1 MKCLS
6 LLFTF
11 FLISLLN
18 AEEIVIYSTESAQ
31 YSANNCCT
39 LSIIT
44 NQNGDELD
52 SKSCFNTA
60 NYGCMRSKSAPFW
73 IFDLSQLN
81 GNEDFQ
87 SIQFKGNLPI
97 GGWFAV
103 YFSVSSS
110 VGQLSTTIASELW
123 NGGHWSYGDGQYSGF
138 SWSMGDFSQNLSL
151 DIILPGI
158 ISGQLNILA
167 YVSSWNSIDNT
178 GENAPRLVIEYES
191 IIVAPTGL
199 QYNIQG
205 SSVMLTW
212 DALTDADYYK
222 LERSTDS
229 LFIEGVETSYI
240 QDNNYTDDNIEYNI
254 EYFYRVAA
262 NIGFWTDYSNVASVI
277 IENVSI
283 VGDNDIPI
291 VYKVHQNHPNPFN
304 PVTMLKYDLPEDGF
318 VNITIYDMMGR
329 IVKTMVNAQH
339 NAGYKSIQ
347 WSATNNQGQP
357 VSAGLYLYTIQA
369 GDYNQ
374 TKKMVLLK

>member
-11 FLISLLN
+11 FLFSLIN

-31 YSANNCCT
+31 YSANDCCT

-81 GNEDFQ
+81 GNEDIQ

-103 YFSVSSS
+103 YLSVSSS
-110 VGQLSTTIASELW
+110 IGQLSTAIASELW

-138 SWSMGDFSQNLSL
+138 SWPMGDFSQNLSL

-167 YVSSWNSIDNT
+167 YVSSWNSIDNL
-178 GENAPRLVIEYES
+178 GDDAPRLVIEYEPE
-191 IIVAPTGL
+191 IIPILGD
-199 QYNIQG
+199 I
-205 SSVMLTW
+205 
-212 DALTDADYYK
+212 
-222 LERSTDS
+222 
-229 LFIEGVETSYI
+229 
-240 QDNNYTDDNIEYNI
+240 NNDNI
-254 EYFYRVAA
+254 
-262 NIGFWTDYSNVASVI
+262 
-277 IENVSI
+277 
-283 VGDNDIPI
+283 
-291 VYKVHQNHPNPFN
+291 
-304 PVTMLKYDLPEDGF
+304 
-318 VNITIYDMMGR
+318 VNILD
-329 IVKTMVNAQH
+329 IVEIVNL
-339 NAGYKSIQ
+339 ILRELL
-347 WSATNNQGQP
+347 TE
-357 VSAGLYLYTIQA
+357 
-369 GDYNQ
+369 Q
-374 TKKMVLLK
+374 TCSNKMSN

>member
-11 FLISLLN
+11 FLFSLLN

-81 GNEDFQ
+81 GNEDIQ
-87 SIQFKGNLPI
+87 SIQFEGNLPI

-138 SWSMGDFSQNLSL
+138 SWPMGDFSQNLSL

-178 GENAPRLVIEYES
+178 GDNAPRLVIEYEPE
-191 IIVAPTGL
+191 IVPILGDV
-199 QYNIQG
+199 N
-205 SSVMLTW
+205 S
-212 DALTDADYYK
+212 
-222 LERSTDS
+222 
-229 LFIEGVETSYI
+229 
-240 QDNNYTDDNIEYNI
+240 DNIVNVLDLIEIVNLILNNSEIYIEIADMNFDRKINI
-254 EYFYRVAA
+254 
-262 NIGFWTDYSNVASVI
+262 
-277 IENVSI
+277 
-283 VGDNDIPI
+283 
-291 VYKVHQNHPNPFN
+291 
-304 PVTMLKYDLPEDGF
+304 YDLIHMIE
-318 VNITIYDMMGR
+318 VI
-329 IVKTMVNAQH
+329 
-339 NAGYKSIQ
+339 
-347 WSATNNQGQP
+347 
-357 VSAGLYLYTIQA
+357 
-369 GDYNQ
+369 
-374 TKKMVLLK
+374 

>member
-11 FLISLLN
+11 FLFSLLN

-81 GNEDFQ
+81 GNEDIQ

-138 SWSMGDFSQNLSL
+138 SWPMGDFSQNLSL

-178 GENAPRLVIEYES
+178 GDNAPRLVIGYEPE
-191 IIVAPTGL
+191 IVPILGDV
-199 QYNIQG
+199 N
-205 SSVMLTW
+205 S
-212 DALTDADYYK
+212 
-222 LERSTDS
+222 
-229 LFIEGVETSYI
+229 
-240 QDNNYTDDNIEYNI
+240 DNIVNVLDLIEIVNLILNNSEIYIEIADMNFDRKINI
-254 EYFYRVAA
+254 
-262 NIGFWTDYSNVASVI
+262 
-277 IENVSI
+277 
-283 VGDNDIPI
+283 
-291 VYKVHQNHPNPFN
+291 
-304 PVTMLKYDLPEDGF
+304 YDLIHMIE
-318 VNITIYDMMGR
+318 VI
-329 IVKTMVNAQH
+329 
-339 NAGYKSIQ
+339 
-347 WSATNNQGQP
+347 
-357 VSAGLYLYTIQA
+357 
-369 GDYNQ
+369 
-374 TKKMVLLK
+374 

>member
-1 MKCLS
+1 MTKTLQLIIMIIFS
-6 LLFTF
+6 PTYLFSETVT
-11 FLISLLN
+11 IH
-18 AEEIVIYSTESAQ
+18 ATQSAQ

-81 GNEDFQ
+81 GNEDIQ

-138 SWSMGDFSQNLSL
+138 SWPMGDFSQNLSL

-178 GENAPRLVIEYES
+178 GDNAPRLVIEYEPE
-191 IIVAPTGL
+191 IVPILGDV
-199 QYNIQG
+199 N
-205 SSVMLTW
+205 S
-212 DALTDADYYK
+212 
-222 LERSTDS
+222 
-229 LFIEGVETSYI
+229 
-240 QDNNYTDDNIEYNI
+240 DNIL
-254 EYFYRVAA
+254 
-262 NIGFWTDYSNVASVI
+262 NVLDI
-277 IENVSI
+277 IEIINLILNNNEIYIEIADMNFDSKINV
-283 VGDNDIPI
+283 
-291 VYKVHQNHPNPFN
+291 F
-304 PVTMLKYDLPEDGF
+304 DLIY
-318 VNITIYDMMGR
+318 ITELI
-329 IVKTMVNAQH
+329 
-339 NAGYKSIQ
+339 
-347 WSATNNQGQP
+347 
-357 VSAGLYLYTIQA
+357 
-369 GDYNQ
+369 
-374 TKKMVLLK
+374 

>member
-1 MKCLS
+1 MKYLS

-11 FLISLLN
+11 FLFSLLN
-18 AEEIVIYSTESAQ
+18 ADEIVIYSIESAQ

-81 GNEDFQ
+81 GNEDIQ

-138 SWSMGDFSQNLSL
+138 SWPMGDFSQNLSL

-178 GENAPRLVIEYES
+178 GDNSPRLVIEYEPE
-191 IIVAPTGL
+191 IVPILGDV
-199 QYNIQG
+199 N
-205 SSVMLTW
+205 S
-212 DALTDADYYK
+212 
-222 LERSTDS
+222 
-229 LFIEGVETSYI
+229 
-240 QDNNYTDDNIEYNI
+240 DNIVNVLDLI
-254 EYFYRVAA
+254 EIVNLILNNNEIYIEIADMNFDGK
-262 NIGFWTDYSNVASVI
+262 INV
-277 IENVSI
+277 
-283 VGDNDIPI
+283 
-291 VYKVHQNHPNPFN
+291 F
-304 PVTMLKYDLPEDGF
+304 DLIH
-318 VNITIYDMMGR
+318 ITELI
-329 IVKTMVNAQH
+329 
-339 NAGYKSIQ
+339 
-347 WSATNNQGQP
+347 
-357 VSAGLYLYTIQA
+357 
-369 GDYNQ
+369 
-374 TKKMVLLK
+374 

>member
-11 FLISLLN
+11 FLFSLLN

-81 GNEDFQ
+81 GNEDIQ

-123 NGGHWSYGDGQYSGF
+123 NGGHWSYGDGQYIGF
-138 SWSMGDFSQNLSL
+138 SWPMGDFSQNLSL

-178 GENAPRLVIEYES
+178 GDNAPRLVIEYEPE
-191 IIVAPTGL
+191 IVPILGDV
-199 QYNIQG
+199 N
-205 SSVMLTW
+205 S
-212 DALTDADYYK
+212 
-222 LERSTDS
+222 
-229 LFIEGVETSYI
+229 
-240 QDNNYTDDNIEYNI
+240 DNIVNVLDLIEIVNLILNNSEIYIEIADMNFDRKINI
-254 EYFYRVAA
+254 
-262 NIGFWTDYSNVASVI
+262 
-277 IENVSI
+277 
-283 VGDNDIPI
+283 
-291 VYKVHQNHPNPFN
+291 
-304 PVTMLKYDLPEDGF
+304 YDLIHMIE
-318 VNITIYDMMGR
+318 VI
-329 IVKTMVNAQH
+329 
-339 NAGYKSIQ
+339 
-347 WSATNNQGQP
+347 
-357 VSAGLYLYTIQA
+357 
-369 GDYNQ
+369 
-374 TKKMVLLK
+374 

>member
-11 FLISLLN
+11 FLFSLLN

-81 GNEDFQ
+81 GNEDIQ

-138 SWSMGDFSQNLSL
+138 SWPMGDFSQNLSL

-178 GENAPRLVIEYES
+178 GDNAPRLVIEYEPE
-191 IIVAPTGL
+191 IVPILGDV
-199 QYNIQG
+199 N
-205 SSVMLTW
+205 S
-212 DALTDADYYK
+212 
-222 LERSTDS
+222 
-229 LFIEGVETSYI
+229 
-240 QDNNYTDDNIEYNI
+240 DNIVNVLDLIEIVNLILNNSEIYIEIADMNFDRKINI
-254 EYFYRVAA
+254 
-262 NIGFWTDYSNVASVI
+262 
-277 IENVSI
+277 
-283 VGDNDIPI
+283 
-291 VYKVHQNHPNPFN
+291 
-304 PVTMLKYDLPEDGF
+304 YDLIHMIE
-318 VNITIYDMMGR
+318 VI
-329 IVKTMVNAQH
+329 
-339 NAGYKSIQ
+339 
-347 WSATNNQGQP
+347 
-357 VSAGLYLYTIQA
+357 
-369 GDYNQ
+369 
-374 TKKMVLLK
+374 

>member
-11 FLISLLN
+11 FLFSLLN

-81 GNEDFQ
+81 GNEDIQ

-97 GGWFAV
+97 GGWLAV

-178 GENAPRLVIEYES
+178 GDNAPRLVIEYEPE
-191 IIVAPTGL
+191 IVPILGDV
-199 QYNIQG
+199 N
-205 SSVMLTW
+205 S
-212 DALTDADYYK
+212 
-222 LERSTDS
+222 
-229 LFIEGVETSYI
+229 
-240 QDNNYTDDNIEYNI
+240 DNI
-254 EYFYRVAA
+254 V
-262 NIGFWTDYSNVASVI
+262 NVLDI
-277 IENVSI
+277 IEI
-283 VGDNDIPI
+283 VNLIL
-291 VYKVHQNHPNPFN
+291 NNN
-304 PVTMLKYDLPEDGF
+304 E
-318 VNITIYDMMGR
+318 IY
-329 IVKTMVNAQH
+329 I
-339 NAGYKSIQ
+339 
-347 WSATNNQGQP
+347 
-357 VSAGLYLYTIQA
+357 
-369 GDYNQ
+369 
-374 TKKMVLLK
+374 

>member
-1 MKCLS
+1 MKYLS

-11 FLISLLN
+11 FLFSLLN

-81 GNEDFQ
+81 GNEDIQ

-138 SWSMGDFSQNLSL
+138 SWPMGDFSQNLSL

-178 GENAPRLVIEYES
+178 GDNAPRLVIEYEPE
-191 IIVAPTGL
+191 IVPILGDV
-199 QYNIQG
+199 N
-205 SSVMLTW
+205 S
-212 DALTDADYYK
+212 
-222 LERSTDS
+222 
-229 LFIEGVETSYI
+229 
-240 QDNNYTDDNIEYNI
+240 DNI
-254 EYFYRVAA
+254 V
-262 NIGFWTDYSNVASVI
+262 NVLDI
-277 IENVSI
+277 IEI
-283 VGDNDIPI
+283 VNLILNNSEIYIEIADMNFDRKINI
-291 VYKVHQNHPNPFN
+291 
-304 PVTMLKYDLPEDGF
+304 YDLIHVIE
-318 VNITIYDMMGR
+318 VI
-329 IVKTMVNAQH
+329 
-339 NAGYKSIQ
+339 
-347 WSATNNQGQP
+347 
-357 VSAGLYLYTIQA
+357 
-369 GDYNQ
+369 
-374 TKKMVLLK
+374 

>member
-11 FLISLLN
+11 FLFSLLN

-81 GNEDFQ
+81 GNEDIQ

-138 SWSMGDFSQNLSL
+138 SWPMGAFSQNLSL

-178 GENAPRLVIEYES
+178 GDNAPRLVIEYEPE
-191 IIVAPTGL
+191 IVPILGDV
-199 QYNIQG
+199 N
-205 SSVMLTW
+205 S
-212 DALTDADYYK
+212 
-222 LERSTDS
+222 
-229 LFIEGVETSYI
+229 
-240 QDNNYTDDNIEYNI
+240 DNIVNVLDLIEIVNLILNNSEIYIEIADMNFDRKINI
-254 EYFYRVAA
+254 
-262 NIGFWTDYSNVASVI
+262 
-277 IENVSI
+277 
-283 VGDNDIPI
+283 
-291 VYKVHQNHPNPFN
+291 
-304 PVTMLKYDLPEDGF
+304 YDL
-318 VNITIYDMMGR
+318 IQQTI
-329 IVKTMVNAQH
+329 KQ
-339 NAGYKSIQ
+339 
-347 WSATNNQGQP
+347 
-357 VSAGLYLYTIQA
+357 
-369 GDYNQ
+369 
-374 TKKMVLLK
+374 

>member
-1 MKCLS
+1 MKYLS

-11 FLISLLN
+11 FLFSLLN

-81 GNEDFQ
+81 GNEDIQ

-138 SWSMGDFSQNLSL
+138 SWPMGDFSQNLSL

-158 ISGQLNILA
+158 IS
-167 YVSSWNSIDNT
+167 VSYTHLTLPTSD
-178 GENAPRLVIEYES
+178 LV
-191 IIVAPTGL
+191 
-199 QYNIQG
+199 
-205 SSVMLTW
+205 
-212 DALTDADYYK
+212 
-222 LERSTDS
+222 
-229 LFIEGVETSYI
+229 
-240 QDNNYTDDNIEYNI
+240 
-254 EYFYRVAA
+254 
-262 NIGFWTDYSNVASVI
+262 
-277 IENVSI
+277 
-283 VGDNDIPI
+283 
-291 VYKVHQNHPNPFN
+291 
-304 PVTMLKYDLPEDGF
+304 
-318 VNITIYDMMGR
+318 
-329 IVKTMVNAQH
+329 
-339 NAGYKSIQ
+339 
-347 WSATNNQGQP
+347 
-357 VSAGLYLYTIQA
+357 
-369 GDYNQ
+369 
-374 TKKMVLLK
+374 

>member
-11 FLISLLN
+11 FLFSLLN

-81 GNEDFQ
+81 GNEDIQ

-178 GENAPRLVIEYES
+178 GDNAPRLVIEYEPE
-191 IIVAPTGL
+191 IVPILGDV
-199 QYNIQG
+199 N
-205 SSVMLTW
+205 S
-212 DALTDADYYK
+212 
-222 LERSTDS
+222 
-229 LFIEGVETSYI
+229 
-240 QDNNYTDDNIEYNI
+240 DNIVNVLDLIEIVNLILNNNEIYIEIADMNFDSKINI
-254 EYFYRVAA
+254 F
-262 NIGFWTDYSNVASVI
+262 
-277 IENVSI
+277 
-283 VGDNDIPI
+283 
-291 VYKVHQNHPNPFN
+291 
-304 PVTMLKYDLPEDGF
+304 DLIH
-318 VNITIYDMMGR
+318 ITELI
-329 IVKTMVNAQH
+329 
-339 NAGYKSIQ
+339 
-347 WSATNNQGQP
+347 
-357 VSAGLYLYTIQA
+357 
-369 GDYNQ
+369 
-374 TKKMVLLK
+374 

>member
-11 FLISLLN
+11 FLFSLLN

-81 GNEDFQ
+81 GNEDIQ

-138 SWSMGDFSQNLSL
+138 SWPMGDFSQNLSL

-178 GENAPRLVIEYES
+178 GDNAPRLVIEYEPE
-191 IIVAPTGL
+191 IVPILGDV
-199 QYNIQG
+199 N
-205 SSVMLTW
+205 S
-212 DALTDADYYK
+212 
-222 LERSTDS
+222 
-229 LFIEGVETSYI
+229 
-240 QDNNYTDDNIEYNI
+240 DNIVNVLDLIEIVNLILNNSEIYIEIADMNFDRKINI
-254 EYFYRVAA
+254 
-262 NIGFWTDYSNVASVI
+262 
-277 IENVSI
+277 
-283 VGDNDIPI
+283 
-291 VYKVHQNHPNPFN
+291 
-304 PVTMLKYDLPEDGF
+304 YDLIHVIE
-318 VNITIYDMMGR
+318 VI
-329 IVKTMVNAQH
+329 
-339 NAGYKSIQ
+339 
-347 WSATNNQGQP
+347 
-357 VSAGLYLYTIQA
+357 
-369 GDYNQ
+369 
-374 TKKMVLLK
+374 

>member
-11 FLISLLN
+11 FLFSLLN

-81 GNEDFQ
+81 GNEDIQ

-138 SWSMGDFSQNLSL
+138 SWPMGDFSQNLSL

-178 GENAPRLVIEYES
+178 GDNSPRLVIEYEPE
-191 IIVAPTGL
+191 IVPILGDV
-199 QYNIQG
+199 N
-205 SSVMLTW
+205 S
-212 DALTDADYYK
+212 
-222 LERSTDS
+222 
-229 LFIEGVETSYI
+229 
-240 QDNNYTDDNIEYNI
+240 DNIVNVLDLIEIVNLILNNNEIYIEIADMNYDGKINI
-254 EYFYRVAA
+254 
-262 NIGFWTDYSNVASVI
+262 
-277 IENVSI
+277 
-283 VGDNDIPI
+283 
-291 VYKVHQNHPNPFN
+291 
-304 PVTMLKYDLPEDGF
+304 YDL
-318 VNITIYDMMGR
+318 IH
-329 IVKTMVNAQH
+329 MVEV
-339 NAGYKSIQ
+339 I
-347 WSATNNQGQP
+347 
-357 VSAGLYLYTIQA
+357 
-369 GDYNQ
+369 
-374 TKKMVLLK
+374 

>member
-1 MKCLS
+1 MKYLS
-6 LLFTF
+6 LLFTI
-11 FLISLLN
+11 FLFSLLN

-81 GNEDFQ
+81 GNEDIQ

-138 SWSMGDFSQNLSL
+138 SWPMGDFSQNLSL

-178 GENAPRLVIEYES
+178 GDNAPRLVIEYEPE
-191 IIVAPTGL
+191 IVPILGDV
-199 QYNIQG
+199 N
-205 SSVMLTW
+205 S
-212 DALTDADYYK
+212 
-222 LERSTDS
+222 
-229 LFIEGVETSYI
+229 
-240 QDNNYTDDNIEYNI
+240 DNIVNVLDLIEIVNLILNNSEIYIEIADMNFDRKINI
-254 EYFYRVAA
+254 
-262 NIGFWTDYSNVASVI
+262 
-277 IENVSI
+277 
-283 VGDNDIPI
+283 
-291 VYKVHQNHPNPFN
+291 
-304 PVTMLKYDLPEDGF
+304 YDLIHMIE
-318 VNITIYDMMGR
+318 VI
-329 IVKTMVNAQH
+329 
-339 NAGYKSIQ
+339 
-347 WSATNNQGQP
+347 
-357 VSAGLYLYTIQA
+357 
-369 GDYNQ
+369 
-374 TKKMVLLK
+374 

>member
-11 FLISLLN
+11 FLFSLLN

-81 GNEDFQ
+81 GNEDIQ

-138 SWSMGDFSQNLSL
+138 SWPMGDFSQNLSL

-178 GENAPRLVIEYES
+178 GDNAPRLVIEYEPE
-191 IIVAPTGL
+191 IVPILGDV
-199 QYNIQG
+199 N
-205 SSVMLTW
+205 S
-212 DALTDADYYK
+212 
-222 LERSTDS
+222 
-229 LFIEGVETSYI
+229 
-240 QDNNYTDDNIEYNI
+240 DNIVNVLDLIEIVNLILNNSEIYIEIADMNYDGKINI
-254 EYFYRVAA
+254 
-262 NIGFWTDYSNVASVI
+262 
-277 IENVSI
+277 
-283 VGDNDIPI
+283 
-291 VYKVHQNHPNPFN
+291 
-304 PVTMLKYDLPEDGF
+304 YDL
-318 VNITIYDMMGR
+318 IH
-329 IVKTMVNAQH
+329 MVEV
-339 NAGYKSIQ
+339 I
-347 WSATNNQGQP
+347 
-357 VSAGLYLYTIQA
+357 
-369 GDYNQ
+369 
-374 TKKMVLLK
+374 